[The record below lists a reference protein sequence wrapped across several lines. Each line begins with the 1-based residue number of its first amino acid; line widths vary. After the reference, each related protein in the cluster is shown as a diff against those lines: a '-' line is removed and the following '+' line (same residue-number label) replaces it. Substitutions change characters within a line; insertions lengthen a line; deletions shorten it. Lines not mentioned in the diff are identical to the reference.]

1 MSVNLDKPGKKP
13 TVRVDVSPK
22 PRADFS
28 VRNRAVAT
36 KELYLELTPTD
47 E

>member
-1 MSVNLDKPGKKP
+1 MPVNLGKTGNKPP
-13 TVRVDVSPK
+13 VRVDVSPK

-28 VRNRAVAT
+28 VRERAVAT